1 MPISSLLAEDVPLLE
16 VKDLTVSFAAQ
27 HGRTTIVSDVSLSIP
42 AGKTLGL
49 VGESGCGKSTL
60 TRAILRLIDA
70 DSGSIKVQGNEWSG
84 LTRRQMISNRQMAQ
98 LIFQD
103 PYSSLNPRW
112 RVGRLLEEPLII
124 HGIGDAAERK
134 QRVDEMLAA
143 VGLPED
149 ALTKFSHQF
158 SGGQRQRI
166 SIARALILRPKLVI
180 CDEPVSALD
189 VSVQAQILNLLVD
202 LQERFGITYLFVSH
216 DLAVVEYIADAVAV
230 MENGRIVES
239 GATQELLRKAAHP
252 YTRRLLASGGYQ
264 AYQGDDGKGLNA
276 YSSIAH

>member
-1 MPISSLLAEDVPLLE
+1 
-16 VKDLTVSFAAQ
+16 
-27 HGRTTIVSDVSLSIP
+27 
-42 AGKTLGL
+42 
-49 VGESGCGKSTL
+49 
-60 TRAILRLIDA
+60 
-70 DSGSIKVQGNEWSG
+70 
-84 LTRRQMISNRQMAQ
+84 LTRRQMIPNRQLAQ

-124 HGIGDAAERK
+124 HGVGNVAERK
-134 QRVDEMLAA
+134 ERVQEMLDA

-149 ALTKFSHQF
+149 ALLKFPHQF

-202 LQERFGITYLFVSH
+202 LQERFGIAYLFVSH
-216 DLAVVEYIADAVAV
+216 DLAVVEYIADSIAV
-230 MENGRIVES
+230 MEKGEIVEF
-239 GATQELLRKAAHP
+239 GPAKQLLRNAVHP
-252 YTRRLLASGGYQ
+252 YTRRLLASGGYRE
-264 AYQGDDGKGLNA
+264 YQGDDGGSLNA
-276 YSSIAH
+276 YSSVAR